1 MAVSSFYR
9 IFASETRIHPI
20 MTINKPLIVKMLR
33 NVIGGGKSLGFTF
46 LLTLAL
52 TALAACSEDT
62 PAAPNNETR
71 TLPSAADSTGTLA
84 IQLTADTAWADTI
97 DVSFDVDTTTTVTIT
112 VPDSIK
118 RKSAQ
123 EAASRRQ

>member
-1 MAVSSFYR
+1 MSYLCKRNQNSPNYDYQQTSYR
-9 IFASETRIHPI
+9 E
-20 MTINKPLIVKMLR
+20 NVKKCYR
-33 NVIGGGKSLGFTF
+33 GGGKSLGFTF

>member
-1 MAVSSFYR
+1 
-9 IFASETRIHPI
+9 
-20 MTINKPLIVKMLR
+20 MTINKALDKQMLR

-52 TALAACSEDT
+52 TAFAACSEDS

-71 TLPSAADSTGTLA
+71 TLTSAADSTGTLA
-84 IQLTADTAWADTI
+84 INLKADTAWADTI
-97 DVSFDVDTTTTVTIT
+97 DINFDADTSSVVTIA
-112 VPDSIK
+112 VPDSITA
-118 RKSAQ
+118 KSAQ

>member
-1 MAVSSFYR
+1 
-9 IFASETRIHPI
+9 
-20 MTINKPLIVKMLR
+20 MTINKALAKQMLR

-52 TALAACSEDT
+52 TAFAACSEDT

-97 DVSFDVDTTTTVTIT
+97 DVSFDVDTTTVTIT

>member
-1 MAVSSFYR
+1 MAVSSFCR
-9 IFASETRIHPI
+9 IFAGKTTKQPNYDYQQSSHRENV
-20 MTINKPLIVKMLR
+20 NKCYR
-33 NVIGGGKSLGFTF
+33 GGKSLRFTF

-52 TALAACSEDT
+52 TAFAACSEDT

-97 DVSFDVDTTTTVTIT
+97 DVSFDVDTTTVTIT
-112 VPDSIK
+112 VPDSIT

>member
-1 MAVSSFYR
+1 
-9 IFASETRIHPI
+9 
-20 MTINKPLIVKMLR
+20 MTINKPLIARMLT
-33 NVIGGGKSLGFTF
+33 NVIGGGKSLRFTF

-52 TALAACSEDT
+52 TAFAACSEDS

-112 VPDSIK
+112 VPDSIT

>member
-1 MAVSSFYR
+1 
-9 IFASETRIHPI
+9 
-20 MTINKPLIVKMLR
+20 MTINKTLIVKVLR

-97 DVSFDVDTTTTVTIT
+97 DVIFDVDTTTVTIT
-112 VPDSIK
+112 VPDSIT

>member
-20 MTINKPLIVKMLR
+20 MIINKPLIVKVLT

-97 DVSFDVDTTTTVTIT
+97 DVSFDVDTTTVTIT
-112 VPDSIK
+112 VPDSIT

>member
-1 MAVSSFYR
+1 
-9 IFASETRIHPI
+9 
-20 MTINKPLIVKMLR
+20 MTINKALDKQMLR

-52 TALAACSEDT
+52 TAFAACSEDS

-97 DVSFDVDTTTTVTIT
+97 DVSFDVDTTTVTIT
-112 VPDSIK
+112 VPDSIT

>member
-1 MAVSSFYR
+1 
-9 IFASETRIHPI
+9 
-20 MTINKPLIVKMLR
+20 MTINKALDKRMLK

-52 TALAACSEDT
+52 TAFAACSEDS
-62 PAAPNNETR
+62 PATPNNETR

-84 IQLTADTAWADTI
+84 INLKADTAWADTI
-97 DVSFDVDTTTTVTIT
+97 DVSFDVDTTTVTIT

>member
-1 MAVSSFYR
+1 
-9 IFASETRIHPI
+9 
-20 MTINKPLIVKMLR
+20 MTINKPLIARMLT
-33 NVIGGGKSLGFTF
+33 NVIGGGKSLRFTF

-52 TALAACSEDT
+52 TAFAACSEDS

-97 DVSFDVDTTTTVTIT
+97 DINFDADTSSAVTIA
-112 VPDSIK
+112 VPDSITA
-118 RKSAQ
+118 KSAQ

>member
-1 MAVSSFYR
+1 M
-9 IFASETRIHPI
+9 I
-20 MTINKPLIVKMLR
+20 INKTLIVKVLT

-46 LLTLAL
+46 LLTLVL
-52 TALAACSEDT
+52 TAFAACSEDT

-97 DVSFDVDTTTTVTIT
+97 DVIFDVDTTTVTIT
-112 VPDSIK
+112 VPDSIT
-118 RKSAQ
+118 RKNAQ